1 MKVQPR
7 PLVGVLAL
15 VAYLAVFYGVWI
27 LNGID
32 YDHVGDSADTLLKWY
47 VAPLA
52 AGAVI
57 LVVVATAL
65 GWWRPA
71 MLETRRAPRW
81 TLVTPALMLVLGV
94 VALAT
99 KDYSDTTRTMVVY
112 LVLGSIGVGF
122 CEELAT
128 RGLLLVGLRGTL
140 TERLAWFW
148 ATLAFGLLHLPNAVF
163 GAGPAAI
170 SQVGLA
176 FASGSTLYLLR
187 RGAGALSRRCS
198 CTASGTSRR
207 SSVTAARSPGCSTW
221 PWASPRSSSP
231 SSSPAGTA
239 TRPPWRR
246 TPSRTRSRR
255 DQTSRADDRR
265 GRRQRPGPVEGP
277 GPGAAVGA
285 GLSSTAR
292 WIVRRVT
299 HLDPALRRRGS
310 APRAAS

>member
-187 RGAGALSRRCS
+187 RGAGALLPAMLLHGFWDFSAFIGGGG
-198 CTASGTSRR
+198 TVAGMLNMAVGIASVVLAVVLT
-207 SSVTAARSPGCSTW
+207 
-221 PWASPRSSSP
+221 
-231 SSSPAGTA
+231 
-239 TRPPWRR
+239 
-246 TPSRTRSRR
+246 RR
-255 DQTSRADDRR
+255 DRDAATLA
-265 GRRQRPGPVEGP
+265 PYAVAHPV
-277 GPGAAVGA
+277 A
-285 GLSSTAR
+285 T
-292 WIVRRVT
+292 
-299 HLDPALRRRGS
+299 
-310 APRAAS
+310 

>member
-99 KDYSDTTRTMVVY
+99 KDYSDTTRTMVVWW
-112 LVLGSIGVGF
+112 
-122 CEELAT
+122 T
-128 RGLLLVGLRGTL
+128 M
-140 TERLAWFW
+140 
-148 ATLAFGLLHLPNAVF
+148 
-163 GAGPAAI
+163 
-170 SQVGLA
+170 
-176 FASGSTLYLLR
+176 
-187 RGAGALSRRCS
+187 
-198 CTASGTSRR
+198 
-207 SSVTAARSPGCSTW
+207 
-221 PWASPRSSSP
+221 
-231 SSSPAGTA
+231 
-239 TRPPWRR
+239 
-246 TPSRTRSRR
+246 
-255 DQTSRADDRR
+255 
-265 GRRQRPGPVEGP
+265 
-277 GPGAAVGA
+277 
-285 GLSSTAR
+285 
-292 WIVRRVT
+292 
-299 HLDPALRRRGS
+299 
-310 APRAAS
+310 